1 MKTKAKLR
9 KADSSYLDCYDSH
22 TITLLQGISGES
34 NNRDLEFDLHKTI
47 AIQRANIKHL
57 VVQEMMD
64 SDEMKDLLIDKFRI
78 PKHITCDVCGLPLR
92 FCTYFFDMEDHPILF
107 VFECL
112 KGHLPRVL
120 VDADGRRYDMPAQKC
135 SDCGF
140 DMTVSLEG
148 LNDEL
153 TISHECHSCDKKIE
167 DTVKADWTDF
177 SQIKEEDRKEYCYS
191 FAGQNLF
198 FLSLFRLAEDLSQ
211 MGVEHVSG

>member
-22 TITLLQGISGES
+22 TITLLQEISGEP
-34 NNRDLEFDLHKTI
+34 NNSDLEFDLHKAI
-47 AIQRANIKHL
+47 AIQRVNIKHQ

-64 SDEMKDLLIDKFRI
+64 SDEMKDLLIDRFPI
-78 PKHITCDVCGLPLR
+78 PKHVTCDVCSLPMR
-92 FCTYFFDMEDHPILF
+92 FCTYFFDMEDHSILF

-112 KGHLPRVL
+112 KGHLPRVI

-140 DMTVSLEG
+140 DMEVSLES

-153 TISHECHSCDKKIE
+153 VVSHSCHCCDKKVE

-177 SQIKEEDRKEYCYS
+177 SQIKVEDRMKYCYS

-211 MGVEHVSG
+211 MGVEHLSG